1 MAFRH
6 PGQGPRGGLGL
17 SGMFRITP
25 AVKWLLIVNAGVWLL
40 TYVLVRWI
48 GLEVVLVHLALT
60 PQRVV
65 PGLELWQPATY
76 MWMHS
81 LSHPSHIL
89 FNMLGLWVFGTNLEE
104 RWGGRGFVT
113 YYLATGIAAGLVV
126 LASGWIFGSQD
137 VMTVGASG
145 SVYAC
150 VVAFGL
156 LFPNRNLYLLG
167 VVPIKGKW
175 IVYGVLGITAVTWLM
190 QLIPGSSYVASRGG
204 VPQVSV
210 AAHAGGMAAGAL
222 LLTGWWNPMNVHRT
236 IRRALLKRRLRI
248 VERQIHDPDDDDAGP
263 MIH

>member
-6 PGQGPRGGLGL
+6 PGQSPFGGRRL

-25 AVKWLLIVNAGVWLL
+25 AVKWLLIVNAGLWLL
-40 TYVLVRWI
+40 AYVLVRWI
-48 GLEVVLVHLALT
+48 GLKAVLVHLALT
-60 PQRVV
+60 PARVV

-76 MWMHS
+76 MWLHS
-81 LSHPSHIL
+81 VTHPSHVL
-89 FNMLGLWVFGTNLEE
+89 FNMLGLWVFGTYLEE
-104 RWGGRGFVT
+104 RWGGGGFVK
-113 YYLATGIAAGLVV
+113 YYLITGIAAGCVV
-126 LASGWIFGSQD
+126 LTSGWIFGSED

-156 LFPNRNLYLLG
+156 LFPNKRIYLLG

-190 QLIPGSSYVASRGG
+190 QLIPSSSYVGSMNR

-222 LLTGWWNPMNVHRT
+222 LLTGWWNPMNLYRT
-236 IRRALLKRRLRI
+236 IRRTLLRRKLRI
-248 VERQIHDPDDDDAGP
+248 VDRQIHGPGDDDAGP

>member
-6 PGQGPRGGLGL
+6 PGQGPFGGRRLR
-17 SGMFRITP
+17 GMFRITP
-25 AVKWLLIVNAGVWLL
+25 AVKWLLIVNGGLWLL

-48 GLEVVLVHLALT
+48 GLEEVFVHLALT
-60 PQRVV
+60 PSRVV
-65 PGLELWQPATY
+65 PGLELWQVATY
-76 MWMHS
+76 MWLHS
-81 LSHPSHIL
+81 LSHPTHIL
-89 FNMLGLWVFGTNLEE
+89 FNMLGLWVFGTSLED
-104 RWGGRGFVT
+104 RWGMRGFLT
-113 YYLATGIAAGLVV
+113 YYLVTGIAAGLVV
-126 LASGWIFGSQD
+126 LASGWIFGSED

-156 LFPNRNLYLLG
+156 LFPDKHLYLLG
-167 VVPIKGKW
+167 VYPIKGRW

-190 QLIPGSSYVASRGG
+190 QLVPSSSYMASRGG

-222 LLTGWWNPMNVHRT
+222 LLTGWWNPLNIYHSLRRT
-236 IRRALLKRRLRI
+236 LLRRRLRI
-248 VERQIHDPDDDDAGP
+248 VERHLHGPDDDDAGP